1 MSVGAGRGLL
11 QSGVHALSVRAI
23 AEWAPRLPEVLSEM
37 GISVTGQEDAS
48 LAFLCEEAG
57 VDAERVLDALARPPR
72 ADGDVQRIEQ
82 LDILAGT
89 SKDGERE
96 PVERLSVRAGQAI
109 AIVGATGSGK
119 SQLLADVESLAQG
132 DSLSGRIIHIDGHAP
147 DPELTGSPANRP
159 VAQISQSMHF
169 LLDIEVAEFIDMHA
183 SSRGS
188 TSSRA
193 LRAAVIEAACSLCG
207 ESFLDSTPLALLS
220 GGQSR
225 ALMIADAAL
234 VGRAPI
240 VVVDEIEN
248 AGIDRQEALAFL
260 AGHGAITLLA
270 THDPLLA
277 LAADARV
284 IVRNGAMQEVLQ
296 RSGEETSAL
305 AWLREREVEARRLR
319 EALRTGQRLPTP
331 GDL

>member
-1 MSVGAGRGLL
+1 MSVGAGQGLL
-11 QSGVHALSVRAI
+11 ESGVQALSVHELTA
-23 AEWAPRLPEVLSEM
+23 WAPRLPGILTEM
-37 GISVTGQEDAS
+37 GITTAGREDAS

-57 VDAERVLDALARPPR
+57 VDAARVLDALVDPGQVASEEEK
-72 ADGDVQRIEQ
+72 IEQ
-82 LDILAGT
+82 LDILGGAN
-89 SKDGERE
+89 KEGEPE
-96 PVERLSVRAGQAI
+96 PVERLVIQSGRAI
-109 AIVGATGSGK
+109 AVVGATGSGK

-132 DSLSGRIIHIDGHAP
+132 DSLSGRVIHINGHEP
-147 DPELTGSPANRP
+147 DPELTSSPARRP

-169 LLDIEVAEFIDMHA
+169 LLDIAVGEFIDMHA

-188 TSSRA
+188 STSDTFRA
-193 LRAAVIEAACSLCG
+193 EVIEAACSLCG

-240 VVVDEIEN
+240 IVVDEVEN
-248 AGIDRQEALAFL
+248 AGIDRQEALSFL

-277 LAADARV
+277 LTANARV
-284 IVRNGAMQEVLQ
+284 IVRNGAMQEVLERSEEELEMLVWLQQ
-296 RSGEETSAL
+296 REG
-305 AWLREREVEARRLR
+305 EARRLR
-319 EALRTGQRLPTP
+319 EALRAGKRLPA
-331 GDL
+331 